1 MTIEEQIRQRR
12 MEIQNSVSDNILK
25 GFESDIEK
33 ARSGTY
39 ADNAENRRLM
49 RVGQKYGDSSNTF
62 KPGKQVRVTL
72 PTGKIIDAVYV
83 EPYGRDRHSVKDE
96 DGRLYGVTTDNIEK
110 ITTQSKKG
118 VNRIGNLKEQI
129 NTLNRE
135 RKRLELDMEDEL
147 GQLSEEERN
156 DGNNKLVVYYGR
168 ELSKVDNKLQKLNS
182 ELIKLTK
189 AQETE
194 ASVTDLIKAGVLE
207 YDDSIEKAVYA
218 DTPQNRKLGRV
229 GQEYHRGKGKKV
241 EEKSAKKG
249 VKTEEKKSTDKKQKV
264 EKNPVKAAAK
274 EFDEIVE
281 PTNNWGDDDWN
292 DMKKNNKLV
301 KDLKSV
307 VDKYNLSEKEFK
319 EAFGHHAYGLDISYR
334 DLKSDEGDV
343 IKTASKEF
351 DKIVNETDEWSDDD
365 WFDDKKQNKLISDL
379 KAVVKKYKLSEKDF
393 KTAWGHHAYGLDIS
407 YNDLK

>member
-12 MEIQNSVSDNILK
+12 MEIQNAVTDNILK

-33 ARSGTY
+33 ARHGTY

-49 RVGQKYGDSSNTF
+49 RVGQKYGESSNTF
-62 KPGKQVRVTL
+62 KPGAKVRATL

-83 EPYGRDRHSVKDE
+83 EPYGRDRHSVKDD
-96 DGRLYGVTTDNIEK
+96 DGRLYGVTTDKIEK
-110 ITTQSKKG
+110 VTIQSKKD
-118 VNRIGNLKEQI
+118 VARIGNLKEQI

-182 ELIKLTK
+182 ELIKITK

-229 GQEYHRGKGKKV
+229 GQEYHRGNGKKKSSNKDV
-241 EEKSAKKG
+241 KISYSKVLSLMDNNTKFSGEIESLIDKYLGEKLKKKFG
-249 VKTEEKKSTDKKQKV
+249 STDMADIYDAVGEDK
-264 EKNPVKAAAK
+264 
-274 EFDEIVE
+274 FDSFMES
-281 PTNNWGDDDWN
+281 
-292 DMKKNNKLV
+292 M
-301 KDLKSV
+301 
-307 VDKYNLSEKEFK
+307 
-319 EAFGHHAYGLDISYR
+319 
-334 DLKSDEGDV
+334 
-343 IKTASKEF
+343 
-351 DKIVNETDEWSDDD
+351 
-365 WFDDKKQNKLISDL
+365 
-379 KAVVKKYKLSEKDF
+379 VKKLPSDKLQEVYKKYV
-393 KTAWGHHAYGLDIS
+393 K
-407 YNDLK
+407 